1 MDYDFVD
8 DEPDDA
14 DGNENSDDDWG
25 SGAASDEGEVHEGAD
40 LDLAEQGSYTCA
52 TCGEEIIVP
61 LDISQGREQEYVEDC
76 PVCCHPNV
84 IEVRFDANGNVS
96 VDSRSE

>member
-1 MDYDFVD
+1 MDYDFTDDDPD
-8 DEPDDA
+8 DES
-14 DGNENSDDDWG
+14 NENIGDDWLGGDVSDD
-25 SGAASDEGEVHEGAD
+25 GADNERAD